1 MKSVKKVYKK
11 KQRNSKGGSS
21 MIGTVFLL
29 TLLGTFYSGSR
40 RGIPLQLVYSAGFFL
55 SFLFAQKMYLS
66 WGRKIEL
73 IVPYLSVSPETKMV
87 FFSQK
92 EAFDLDKPYYAAVAF
107 LFFLL
112 VGLLLTKL
120 VGLLASPLRFV
131 SIIPQFDWIVAGFL
145 NALIVYIW
153 FFLCLKLLTLIPI
166 DFIQE
171 LFVTHQWLR
180 NIVEKT
186 PFFSNYIQQLWITNI
201 I

>member
-1 MKSVKKVYKK
+1 MKSVKKVFKK

-21 MIGTVFLL
+21 MIGAVFLL

-112 VGLLLTKL
+112 VGFLLTKL
-120 VGLLASPLRFV
+120 AGLLASPLRFV

-145 NALIVYIW
+145 NVLIVYIW

>member
-1 MKSVKKVYKK
+1 MKSVKKVFKK

-21 MIGTVFLL
+21 MIGAVFLL

-112 VGLLLTKL
+112 VGFLLTKL
-120 VGLLASPLRFV
+120 AGLLASPLRFV

>member
-145 NALIVYIW
+145 NVLIVYIW

-166 DFIQE
+166 DFIQD
-171 LFVTHQWLR
+171 LFVSHQWLR

>member
-1 MKSVKKVYKK
+1 MKSVKKVFKK

-55 SFLFAQKMYLS
+55 SFLFAQKMYVS

-145 NALIVYIW
+145 NVLIVYIW

-166 DFIQE
+166 DFIQD
-171 LFVTHQWLR
+171 LFVIHQWLR

>member
-112 VGLLLTKL
+112 VGFLLTRL
-120 VGLLASPLRFV
+120 AGLLASPLRFV

-145 NALIVYIW
+145 NVLIVYIW

-166 DFIQE
+166 DFIQD
-171 LFVTHQWLR
+171 LFVSHQWLR

>member
-1 MKSVKKVYKK
+1 MKSVKKVFKK

-21 MIGTVFLL
+21 MIGAVFLL

-73 IVPYLSVSPETKMV
+73 IVPYLSISPETKMV

-112 VGLLLTKL
+112 VGFLLTRL
-120 VGLLASPLRFV
+120 AGLLASPLRFV

-145 NALIVYIW
+145 NVLIVYIW

-166 DFIQE
+166 DFIQD
-171 LFVTHQWLR
+171 LFVSHQWLR

>member
-55 SFLFAQKMYLS
+55 SFLFAQKMYVS

-145 NALIVYIW
+145 NVLIVYIW

-166 DFIQE
+166 DFIQD
-171 LFVTHQWLR
+171 LFVSHQWLR

>member
-1 MKSVKKVYKK
+1 
-11 KQRNSKGGSS
+11 

-55 SFLFAQKMYLS
+55 SFLFAQKMYVS

-145 NALIVYIW
+145 NVLIVYIW

-166 DFIQE
+166 DFIQD
-171 LFVTHQWLR
+171 LFVIHQWLR

>member
-1 MKSVKKVYKK
+1 MKSVKKVFKK

-21 MIGTVFLL
+21 MIGAVFLL
-29 TLLGTFYSGSR
+29 TLLGSFYSGSR

-73 IVPYLSVSPETKMV
+73 IVPYLSISPETKMV

-112 VGLLLTKL
+112 VGFLLTRL
-120 VGLLASPLRFV
+120 AGLLASPLRFV

-145 NALIVYIW
+145 NVLIVYIW

-166 DFIQE
+166 DFIQD
-171 LFVTHQWLR
+171 LFVSHQWLR